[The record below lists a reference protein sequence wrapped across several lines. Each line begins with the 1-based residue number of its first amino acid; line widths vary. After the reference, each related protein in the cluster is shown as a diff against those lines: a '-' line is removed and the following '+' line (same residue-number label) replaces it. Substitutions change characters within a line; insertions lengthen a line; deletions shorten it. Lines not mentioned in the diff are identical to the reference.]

1 MQLIKSAI
9 LGLVILA
16 GVSASSQA
24 QNRCPHCGQVHA
36 VNSGNVSSFQAQAQA
51 EAQTMASR
59 NFKGHVQGTV
69 PGVGFCGVGWS
80 SSSSNAPTCTPSSA
94 MSLVADAVA
103 RGSDGWYRVR
113 YWR

>member
-1 MQLIKSAI
+1 MRLIKSLV
-9 LGLVILA
+9 LGLVVLA
-16 GVSASSQA
+16 GTSSSSQA
-24 QNRCPHCGQVHA
+24 QSRCPHCGQSRSVSH
-36 VNSGNVSSFQAQAQA
+36 SSIGNFQAQAQA

-59 NFKGHVQGTV
+59 NYKGHVRGTV

-80 SSSSNAPTCTPSSA
+80 SSSSNAPTCTPSGG

-103 RGSDGWYRVR
+103 RGADGWYRVR